1 MKLFPALFLL
11 VLCAF
16 TSCGKKEKAIEP
28 VVEANAGGYK
38 FYTSG
43 KRVSTEK
50 SVSGTTPSMYI
61 EATMPKG
68 GAMIKIWIRNYTGAL
83 DTLQM
88 DSTDATGSFVPETPS
103 IEKIAAHGQL
113 IVTEATP
120 SFKGTFDF
128 ICTDATHVT
137 GNFKVAP

>member
-16 TSCGKKEKAIEP
+16 ASCGKKERAIEP
-28 VVEANAGGYK
+28 VVEANADGYK

-61 EATMPKG
+61 EASMPKG

-103 IEKIAAHGQL
+103 IEKLAAHGQL

-137 GNFKVAP
+137 GSFKVAP